1 MQCSGWYSI
10 TTTNAI
16 FEIQKGVSLI
26 HLGELEQKTHNPLEN
41 VAYFVLSDLF
51 QDIVLIKSSCFLKV
65 KANCANAGLTF
76 FWRIRLRQPVSS
88 YTPITII
95 RRISWAGLSVNRIY
109 FYYHFFARTVFR
121 QLLTLQLKI
130 KKKIQ

>member
-51 QDIVLIKSSCFLKV
+51 QDIV
-65 KANCANAGLTF
+65 
-76 FWRIRLRQPVSS
+76 
-88 YTPITII
+88 
-95 RRISWAGLSVNRIY
+95 
-109 FYYHFFARTVFR
+109 
-121 QLLTLQLKI
+121 
-130 KKKIQ
+130 